1 MEKIKLILFINLYWR
16 IIISNIFYGGIR
28 METCGK
34 SRHFIRE
41 KLTDKEI
48 CEAWQQPTHMKRQ
61 ACYSYI
67 PKKIKYLRNDKQ

>member
-1 MEKIKLILFINLYWR
+1 
-16 IIISNIFYGGIR
+16 

-34 SRHFIRE
+34 CRHFFRE
-41 KLTDKEI
+41 KLTNKEI

-67 PKKIKYLRNDKQ
+67 PKKIKYLRNDKK